1 MLTLRAP
8 ARGPFR
14 LPQSQP
20 CRRPETSG
28 EFHLTASRLPP
39 RTRQLPTRFPWS
51 PPPSQPSQPP
61 QARRPQDAPRS
72 PSGTRPYPYSLHRL
86 KAPPWPSLRPCR
98 RRRPDALPQPLPAP
112 TPAPPPHPPH
122 SAPPALGGGGG
133 QDFVALHREVRV
145 QTGKLFIPKRRWDVR
160 RPSGARQGGY

>member
-28 EFHLTASRLPP
+28 EFHLTASHSTPWNAPIAHPLPVEP
-39 RTRQLPTRFPWS
+39 YPFPALPAPSGPTPSGRSQKPVGNPSLPLQPS
-51 PPPSQPSQPP
+51 PPK
-61 QARRPQDAPRS
+61 S
-72 PSGTRPYPYSLHRL
+72 P
-86 KAPPWPSLRPCR
+86 
-98 RRRPDALPQPLPAP
+98 ALPQPEALPEP
-112 TPAPPPHPPH
+112 SQSPPCQPPPHPHPHPPPHPPVP
-122 SAPPALGGGGG
+122 APPATGGGGG